1 VPVGPPWIR
10 FRVAYYIFALIFV
23 VFDIEAVFLY
33 PWAVIFRTLGVVGL
47 GLLLGVHQHIGLTP
61 EQARQGNPVAAT
73 DASIARGREVY
84 DQNCTQCHGLTGR
97 GDGPL
102 AKSLAVPPV
111 DFNQHIPYHTDLF
124 FFSVIGRGFGNIMPA
139 FGSQISEE
147 DRWNL
152 INFLR
157 AEHSLDSKKK

>member
-1 VPVGPPWIR
+1 MLFRSMVWVPAQGWPHIR
-10 FRVAYYIFALIFV
+10 VRPARWLRMTAI
-23 VFDIEAVFLY
+23 
-33 PWAVIFRTLGVVGL
+33 TLGVVGL

-73 DASIARGREVY
+73 DTSIARGLEVY

-111 DFNQHIPYHTDLF
+111 DFNQHVPYHTDLF
-124 FFSVIGRGFGNIMPA
+124 FFSVITRGFGNIMPA

-157 AEHSLDSKKK
+157 AEHSLDSQKK